1 VPRADLRKDEIALTA
16 DKAVVLGATGPT
28 GYHLVQALTAASI
41 PIRVVSRSKQRL
53 SKTFG
58 DSPVEPWAAD
68 LLLADETIQ
77 ALAECDV
84 VFDCVGLPA
93 RQMHLHGTVARN
105 IAGAMRITSSRCV
118 QVSSYWSYL
127 PVNQTPLNETHPR
140 QEGSAWMRHRREAE
154 DILQQAG
161 TAVLHLPDFYGPHV
175 HTSTLQQALTEAAAG
190 KTMNWIGRK
199 DVAREYVFV
208 PDAMKIAMRVAG
220 KPEAYGERWIVQGSG
235 AIMADEV
242 AQIAASH
249 LDHPVKVRS
258 AGPILLTLV
267 SFFNADLRGFM
278 QMVPEYTKPIS
289 FDASRLEQLIGRP
302 NLTPYASAIPQTLD
316 WLERLGS

>member
-1 VPRADLRKDEIALTA
+1 MALTA
-16 DKAVVLGATGPT
+16 NKAVVLGATGPT
-28 GYHLVQALTAASI
+28 GYHLVQALTAGSI
-41 PIRVVSRSKQRL
+41 PTRVVSRRERSL
-53 SKTFG
+53 SRIFG

-68 LLLADETIQ
+68 LLKADETVQ
-77 ALAECDV
+77 ALAECDL

-93 RQMHLHGTVARN
+93 GQMHLHGTVARN
-105 IAGAMRITSSRCV
+105 IAGAIRSTSSRCV

-161 TAVLHLPDFYGPHV
+161 AAVLHLPDFYGPRV
-175 HTSTLQQALTEAAAG
+175 HTSTLQQPLAEAAGG

-208 PDAMKIAMRVAG
+208 PDAMKIAIDVAA
-220 KPEAYGERWIVQGSG
+220 KPEAYGERWIVPGG
-235 AIMADEV
+235 GPITAEDV
-242 AQIAASH
+242 AQIAARH
-249 LDHPVKVRS
+249 LDHTVKMRS

-278 QMVPEYTKPIS
+278 QMVPEYIKPIS
-289 FDASRLEQLIGRP
+289 YDASRLEQLIGRP

-316 WLERLGS
+316 WLERSGS